1 IVVENVD
8 AGTDTVRTTLA
19 SYTLGSDVENLTYI
33 GTTNFAGTGNSL
45 DNLIVGGSGADTLT
59 GGAGNDILVG
69 GDAADLFVY
78 LPNWGHDTIID
89 FLATGTAHDTIRIDH
104 NIFAD
109 WESLFAASSQYG
121 NDTVVT
127 ADIDNTIVL
136 RNVALTSLDAGDFL
150 FA

>member
-1 IVVENVD
+1 
-8 AGTDTVRTTLA
+8 
-19 SYTLGSDVENLTYI
+19 
-33 GTTNFAGTGNSL
+33 TNFVGTGNSL
-45 DNLIVGGSGADTLT
+45 DNLIVGGSGIDTLA

-78 LPNWGHDTIID
+78 LSNWGHDTIID
-89 FLATGTAHDTIRIDH
+89 FMATGPAHDTIRIDH

-109 WESLFAASSQYG
+109 WESLFAASSQNG
-121 NDTVVT
+121 NDTIVT

-136 RNVALTSLDAGDFL
+136 RNVALTSLDSGDFL